1 MPALVI
7 AADLNDFPGAPFAE
21 SVAESAGE
29 TVRAEAGWHIAPEVT
44 ETLTIDSDGG
54 RYLLLP
60 TLRLVDVTEIRDVT
74 NDTPRVLDNWRK
86 SGKGIL
92 YRAGGWP
99 AGLAALEV
107 DLTHGYTECPPALL
121 PAVAAYAQA
130 IKRGGRV
137 TQESLGS
144 RSVSFAA
151 GEGASAVSVV
161 ARYTVRPA
169 P

>member
-1 MPALVI
+1 MPALVV

-21 SVAESAGE
+21 SVVESAGE
-29 TVRAEAGWHIAPEVT
+29 AVRAEAGWHIAPEVT
-44 ETLTIDSDGG
+44 ETLTVDSDGSPH
-54 RYLLLP
+54 LLLP
-60 TLRLVDVTEIRDVT
+60 TLHLVEVTEVRDVT
-74 NDTPRVLDNWRK
+74 GSTPRTITNWRQ

-99 AGLAALEV
+99 AGLSALEV

-144 RSVSFAA
+144 RSVSFAS
-151 GEGASAVSVV
+151 GDSSSLGAV
-161 ARYTVRPA
+161 ARFTIKAA